1 MTFDVEKT
9 RKDFPILS
17 RDIQRN
23 NLTYLDNAA
32 SSQKPID
39 VLEGI
44 KQFES
49 NDYSNVHRGL
59 HTLSVLSTSAY
70 EESRKIVQKFLNAKS
85 LEEIIFTSGGT
96 DIVNLVASS
105 YADEHLSKGDEIII
119 TTMEHHANIVPW
131 HFLRER
137 K

>member
-17 RDIQRN
+17 REIQGN

-44 KQFES
+44 KPVS
-49 NDYSNVHRGL
+49 YTHL
-59 HTLSVLSTSAY
+59 TLPTICSV
-70 EESRKIVQKFLNAKS
+70 
-85 LEEIIFTSGGT
+85 
-96 DIVNLVASS
+96 
-105 YADEHLSKGDEIII
+105 
-119 TTMEHHANIVPW
+119 
-131 HFLRER
+131 
-137 K
+137 

>member
-17 RDIQRN
+17 REIQGN

-70 EESRKIVQKFLNAKS
+70 EESRKICL
-85 LEEIIFTSGGT
+85 LYTSPSPR
-96 DIVNLVASS
+96 DS
-105 YADEHLSKGDEIII
+105 
-119 TTMEHHANIVPW
+119 
-131 HFLRER
+131 
-137 K
+137 